1 MPTMVIQG
9 IGFLGVISFIL
20 SYQVKSNKALY
31 LYQLIGSLLFCLQF
45 FLLGA
50 GSGALSLFLNII
62 RSALLMKY
70 KEWKWVR
77 WKGLPLLLCLAFAG
91 IMVYTWSGTVSVLAF
106 LASAVSTVFYWTN
119 NAKWIRMSNLF
130 CASPAWLLYDIM
142 VGSAAGVVNE
152 LITLGSII
160 ISIFRFGWKEL
171 GNPESSFN

>member
-106 LASAVSTVFYWTN
+106 FGLCREYGFLLDEQCKMDQNEQFVLRFARLAAV
-119 NAKWIRMSNLF
+119 
-130 CASPAWLLYDIM
+130 
-142 VGSAAGVVNE
+142 
-152 LITLGSII
+152 
-160 ISIFRFGWKEL
+160 
-171 GNPESSFN
+171 